1 MKLFLQR
8 PWQSNA
14 FFKKI
19 LWWSI
24 ETFFMKTLVE
34 QGNLFNNW
42 FHWNNVYE
50 RELIKI
56 IAKAYLNNLTTKEG
70 VCW

>member
-1 MKLFLQR
+1 MH
-8 PWQSNA
+8 

-19 LWWSI
+19 LWQSN
-24 ETFFMKTLVE
+24 ETFFMKSPVE
-34 QGNLFNNW
+34 QGNFFNNW
-42 FHWNNVYE
+42 FHWSNVYG

-56 IAKAYLNNLTTKEG
+56 IAKAYLNNSTTKEG